1 MKEKFIEKKF
11 KQASLDLLSHATLII
26 ESFKSQG
33 YRLSLRQLYYQMVK
47 ANLIENTDKMYKKLG
62 ALIKNA
68 RLAGIVDWYMIEDR
82 GRRTNKNAHWEDPGD
97 IMESA
102 VESFAIDKW
111 EDQEIHIEIM
121 VEKDALSGVFWPVCE
136 RNDVRFTACKGYPST
151 TILHTMGARLGDKI
165 LEDKEVH
172 ILHFGDHDPSGIDMT
187 DDLVGR
193 LSMFA
198 KEPIQVVRLALNMD
212 QVDQY
217 QPPENPAKVT
227 DSRFKAY
234 MIEFGTSSWELD
246 ALTPDVLGN
255 LIEDYIMDHRDGELW
270 NDAVQRED
278 EYRQELQEFV
288 DKYK

>member
-1 MKEKFIEKKF
+1 MKEQFIDKNF
-11 KQASLDLLSHATLII
+11 KQVSLDLLSQATLII
-26 ESFKSQG
+26 ESFRSQG

-47 ANLIENTDKMYKKLG
+47 GNLIENTKEMYKRLG
-62 ALIKNA
+62 TLIKNA

-82 GRRTNKNAHWEDPGD
+82 GRTTNKNAHWEDPGD
-97 IMESA
+97 IMKSA
-102 VESFAIDKW
+102 VNSFAIDKW
-111 EDQEIHIEIM
+111 EDQVIHLEVM

-136 RNDVRFTACKGYPST
+136 RNDIRFTACKGYPST
-151 TILHTMGARLGDKI
+151 TILHTMGARLENKI

-198 KEPIQVVRLALNMD
+198 REPIQVVRLALNMD

-217 QPPENPAKVT
+217 QPPENPAKVK
-227 DSRFKAY
+227 DSRYNAY

-255 LIEDYIMDHRDGELW
+255 LVEDYIMEHRDHDAW
-270 NDAVQRED
+270 NAAVEQED
-278 EYRQELQEFV
+278 EYRDDLQQFV
-288 DKYK
+288 DKYE